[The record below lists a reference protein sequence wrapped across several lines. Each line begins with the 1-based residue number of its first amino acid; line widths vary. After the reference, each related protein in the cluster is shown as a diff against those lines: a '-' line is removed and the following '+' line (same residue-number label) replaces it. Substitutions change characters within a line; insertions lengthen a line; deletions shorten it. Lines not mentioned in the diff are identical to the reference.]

1 MRKISMLIGGL
12 AMMGTTLVTAAP
24 RATTPQTTMPR
35 TVMTQLSQPLP
46 WEPQQ
51 TTKTVC
57 NLLCIQGYHCCII
70 HNKATC
76 VPETQA
82 CP

>member
-1 MRKISMLIGGL
+1 MRKISMLLGGL

-24 RATTPQTTMPR
+24 RATTPKTPPPPAVLSQA
-35 TVMTQLSQPLP
+35 SQPLP
-46 WEPQQ
+46 WEQAQ
-51 TTKTVC
+51 AKAVC
-57 NLLCIQGYHCCII
+57 NLLCIQGDHCCII

-76 VPETQA
+76 VPNTQA